1 MNERNPK
8 GVRVDSNYQLMKD
21 IEFLQHWL
29 RGLDRKIEDIEEY
42 LYGPKDK
49 PQSEKRGLEKF
60 VDE

>member
-1 MNERNPK
+1 MKKPK
-8 GVRVDSNYQLMKD
+8 GERVDSNYQLMKD
-21 IEFLQHWL
+21 IERLHSWFQL
-29 RGLDRKIEDIEEY
+29 LDRKIEHIEEY